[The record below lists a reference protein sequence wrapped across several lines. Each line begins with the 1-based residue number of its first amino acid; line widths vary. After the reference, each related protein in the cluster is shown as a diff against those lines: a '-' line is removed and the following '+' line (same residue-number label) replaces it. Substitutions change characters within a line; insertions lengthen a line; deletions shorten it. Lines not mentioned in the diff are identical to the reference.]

1 MRIISRQPEQ
11 GIALLLS
18 ILCLLLLTA
27 IAAGMMYLSATE
39 TAINSNF
46 KSEESAYFAARAG
59 VEEAR
64 DRILPA
70 NANTINPSLP
80 TALPSGA
87 GGVLYVLN
95 GVSAANITNNTSPYF
110 DDELCHDFK
119 AIGSWSENVTAN
131 QPCATLP
138 SGSAWYTCVPAPCAS
153 SNSAYA
159 TAAFPLEY
167 KWVRVTLK
175 SNNSTAYPVNGNS
188 GDAFPV
194 CWNGTQEKE
203 TTGGPLSV
211 TTQCANLKPVATPVY
226 LVTAL
231 AVMPNRGKRVVQQE
245 IAENPTGTLPG
256 GLFAT
261 GSGCSALNVQGNA
274 QTGSYNSSSGTFNS
288 STGTYSNQVSSG
300 GDVGSNGN
308 IYLGGSSAAVNGQI
322 STPLAAT
329 VGSCPGNGI
338 TKSGG
343 ATYTSATG
351 NAPVYTA
358 PVPPAPNPLPPTTSV
373 TEQDVTLPVGA
384 YGNVTVK
391 GTVTLTGGTD
401 VNHPA
406 VYTIN
411 SLTFNSN
418 ATLNIT
424 GPVVINLAGQNLS
437 PAGSAVLDMSG
448 GSFANTSGLASDF
461 VVNYGGSNPMTII
474 GGNDAFA
481 VFNAPN
487 SALTFKGNS
496 NFYGQAIGSTIDLQ
510 GNGTFYWDKAL
521 VTPPPTILP
530 LYEISL
536 RELSY

>member
-1 MRIISRQPEQ
+1 MRKINRQREQ

-27 IAAGMMYLSATE
+27 VAAGMMYLSATE
-39 TAINSNF
+39 TAINGNF

-59 VEEAR
+59 VEEVR

-70 NANTINPSLP
+70 NANTINASLP

-110 DDELCHDFK
+110 DDELCHDFT
-119 AIGSWSENVTAN
+119 AIGSWYESTSTN
-131 QPCATLP
+131 QRCTTLP
-138 SGSAWYTCVPAPCAS
+138 SGSTWYTCVPSTCSA

-159 TAAFPLEY
+159 TSAFPLEY
-167 KWVRVTLK
+167 KWVRLTLK
-175 SNNSTAYPVNGNS
+175 SNNSTAYAVNGNS
-188 GDAFPV
+188 ADTFPV
-194 CWNGTQEKE
+194 CWNGTSEVV
-203 TTGGPLSV
+203 TTGGPLPI

-245 IAENPTGTLPG
+245 IAETPTGTLPG

-261 GSGCSALNVQGNA
+261 GTGCGALNIQGNA
-274 QTGSYNSSSGTFNS
+274 ATGSYNSSTES
-288 STGTYSNQVSSG
+288 SPSYPPTNQVNSG

-308 IYLGGSSAAVNGQI
+308 ISLGGSSAAVNGNI
-322 STPLAAT
+322 STALAAT

-338 TKSGG
+338 SKSGG
-343 ATYTSATG
+343 ATYTTATG
-351 NAPVYTA
+351 AAPVYTA
-358 PVPPAPNPLPPTTSV
+358 PVPPAPNPLPPQTSV
-373 TEQDVTLPVGA
+373 TKKDLTLPAGS
-384 YGNVTVK
+384 YGNVTIK

-401 VNHPA
+401 INHPA

-411 SLTFNSN
+411 SLTLNGG

-424 GPVVINLAGQNLS
+424 GPVVINLAGQNLAS
-437 PAGSAVLDMSG
+437 SSTPVLDMNG
-448 GSFANTSGLASDF
+448 GSFSNTSNLASDF

-474 GGNDAFA
+474 GGNSAFA
-481 VFNAPN
+481 VINAPN
-487 SALTFKGNS
+487 SALTFQGNS
-496 NFYGQAIGSTIDLQ
+496 NFYGQAIGKTVDVQ
-510 GNGTFYWDKAL
+510 GNGHFYWDKAL
-521 VTPPPTILP
+521 VTPPPDINP

>member
-1 MRIISRQPEQ
+1 MRKINRQREQ

-27 IAAGMMYLSATE
+27 VAAGMMYLSATE
-39 TAINSNF
+39 TAINGNF

-59 VEEAR
+59 VEEVR

-70 NANTINPSLP
+70 NANTINASLP
-80 TALPSGA
+80 TALPTGA

-110 DDELCHDFK
+110 DDELCHDFT
-119 AIGSWSENVTAN
+119 AIGSWYESTSTN
-131 QPCATLP
+131 QRCTTLP
-138 SGSAWYTCVPAPCAS
+138 SGSTWYTCVPSTCSA

-159 TAAFPLEY
+159 TSAFPLEY
-167 KWVRVTLK
+167 KWVRLTLK
-175 SNNSTAYPVNGNS
+175 SNNSTAYAVNGNS
-188 GDAFPV
+188 ADTFPV
-194 CWNGTQEKE
+194 CWNGTSEVV
-203 TTGGPLSV
+203 TTGGPLPI

-245 IAENPTGTLPG
+245 IAETPTGTLPG

-261 GSGCSALNVQGNA
+261 GTGCGALNIQGNA
-274 QTGSYNSSSGTFNS
+274 ATGSYNSSTES
-288 STGTYSNQVSSG
+288 SPSYPPTNQVNSG

-308 IYLGGSSAAVNGQI
+308 ISLGGSSAAVNGNI
-322 STPLAAT
+322 STALAAT

-338 TKSGG
+338 SKSGG
-343 ATYTSATG
+343 ATYTTATG
-351 NAPVYTA
+351 AAPVYTA
-358 PVPPAPNPLPPTTSV
+358 PVPPAPNPLPPQTSV
-373 TEQDVTLPVGA
+373 TKKDLTLPAGS
-384 YGNVTVK
+384 YGNVTIK

-401 VNHPA
+401 INHPA

-411 SLTFNSN
+411 SLTFNGN

-424 GPVVINLAGQNLS
+424 GPVVINLAGQNLAS
-437 PAGSAVLDMSG
+437 SSTPVLDMNG
-448 GSFANTSGLASDF
+448 GSFSNTSNLASDF

-474 GGNDAFA
+474 GGNSAFA
-481 VFNAPN
+481 VINAPN
-487 SALTFKGNS
+487 SDLTFKGNS
-496 NFYGQAIGSTIDLQ
+496 NFYGQAIGKTVDVQ
-510 GNGTFYWDKAL
+510 GNGHFYWDKAL
-521 VTPPPTILP
+521 VTPPPDINP

>member
-1 MRIISRQPEQ
+1 MRKINRQREQ

-27 IAAGMMYLSATE
+27 VAAGMMYLSATE
-39 TAINSNF
+39 TAINGNF

-59 VEEAR
+59 VEEVR

-70 NANTINPSLP
+70 NANTINASLP

-110 DDELCHDFK
+110 DDELCHDFT
-119 AIGSWSENVTAN
+119 AIGSWYESTSTN
-131 QPCATLP
+131 QRCTTLP
-138 SGSAWYTCVPAPCAS
+138 SGSTWYTCVPSTCSA

-159 TAAFPLEY
+159 TSAFPLEY
-167 KWVRVTLK
+167 KWVRLTLK
-175 SNNSTAYPVNGNS
+175 SNNSTAYAVNGNS
-188 GDAFPV
+188 ADTFPV
-194 CWNGTQEKE
+194 CWNGTSEVV
-203 TTGGPLSV
+203 TTGGPLPI

-245 IAENPTGTLPG
+245 IAETPTGTLPG

-261 GSGCSALNVQGNA
+261 GTGCGALNIQGNA
-274 QTGSYNSSSGTFNS
+274 ATGSYNSSTES
-288 STGTYSNQVSSG
+288 SPSYPPTNQVNSG

-308 IYLGGSSAAVNGQI
+308 ISLGGSSAAVNGNI
-322 STPLAAT
+322 STALAAT

-338 TKSGG
+338 SKSGG
-343 ATYTSATG
+343 ATYTAATG
-351 NAPVYTA
+351 AAPVYTA
-358 PVPPAPNPLPPTTSV
+358 PVPPAPNPLPPQTSV
-373 TEQDVTLPVGA
+373 TKKDLTLPAGS
-384 YGNVTVK
+384 YGNVTIK

-401 VNHPA
+401 INHPA

-411 SLTFNSN
+411 SLTFNGN

-424 GPVVINLAGQNLS
+424 GPVVINLAGQNLAS
-437 PAGSAVLDMSG
+437 SSTPVLDMNG
-448 GSFANTSGLASDF
+448 GSFSNTSNLASDF

-474 GGNDAFA
+474 GGNSAFA
-481 VFNAPN
+481 VINAPN
-487 SALTFKGNS
+487 SDLTFKGNS
-496 NFYGQAIGSTIDLQ
+496 NFYGQAIGKTVDVQ
-510 GNGTFYWDKAL
+510 GNGHFYWDKAL
-521 VTPPPTILP
+521 VTPPPDINP

>member
-1 MRIISRQPEQ
+1 MRTINRQREQ

-27 IAAGMMYLSATE
+27 VAAGMMYLSATE
-39 TAINSNF
+39 TAINGNF

-59 VEEAR
+59 VEEVR

-80 TALPSGA
+80 TALPTGA

-95 GVSAANITNNTSPYF
+95 GVSAANIKDNTSPYF
-110 DDELCHDFK
+110 DDELCHDFT
-119 AIGSWSENVTAN
+119 AIGSWSESTTTN
-131 QPCATLP
+131 QRCTTLP
-138 SGSAWYTCVPAPCAS
+138 SGTTWYTCVPNTCSA

-159 TAAFPLEY
+159 TSAFPLEY
-167 KWVRVTLK
+167 KWVRLTLK
-175 SNNSTAYPVNGNS
+175 SNNSTAYAVNGNS
-188 GDAFPV
+188 ADTFPV
-194 CWNGTQEKE
+194 CWNGTSEVV
-203 TTGGPLSV
+203 TTGGPLPI

-245 IAENPTGTLPG
+245 IAETPTGTLPG

-261 GSGCSALNVQGNA
+261 GTGCGALNIQGNA
-274 QTGSYNSSSGTFNS
+274 ATGSYNSSTES
-288 STGTYSNQVSSG
+288 SPSYPPTNQVNSG

-308 IYLGGSSAAVNGQI
+308 ISLGGSSAAVNGNI
-322 STPLAAT
+322 STALAAT

-338 TKSGG
+338 SKSGG
-343 ATYTSATG
+343 ATYTAATG
-351 NAPVYTA
+351 AAPVYTA
-358 PVPPAPNPLPPTTSV
+358 PVPPAPNPLPPQTSV
-373 TEQDVTLPVGA
+373 TKKDLTLPAGS
-384 YGNVTVK
+384 YGNVTIK

-401 VNHPA
+401 INHPA

-411 SLTFNSN
+411 SLTLNGG

-424 GPVVINLAGQNLS
+424 GPVVINLAGQNLAS
-437 PAGSAVLDMSG
+437 SSTPVLDMNG
-448 GSFANTSGLASDF
+448 GSFSNTSNLASDF

-474 GGNDAFA
+474 GGNNAFA
-481 VFNAPN
+481 VINAPN
-487 SALTFKGNS
+487 SDLTFKGNS
-496 NFYGQAIGSTIDLQ
+496 NFYGQAIGKTVDVQ
-510 GNGTFYWDKAL
+510 GNGHFYWDKAL
-521 VTPPPTILP
+521 VTPPPDINP

>member
-1 MRIISRQPEQ
+1 MRKINRQCEQ

-27 IAAGMMYLSATE
+27 VAAGMMYLSATE
-39 TAINSNF
+39 TAINGNF

-59 VEEAR
+59 VEEVR

-70 NANTINPSLP
+70 NANTINASLP
-80 TALPSGA
+80 TALPTGA

-110 DDELCHDFK
+110 DDELCHDFT
-119 AIGSWSENVTAN
+119 AIGSWYESTSTN
-131 QPCATLP
+131 QRCTTLP
-138 SGSAWYTCVPAPCAS
+138 SGSTWYTCVPSTCSA

-159 TAAFPLEY
+159 TSAFPLEY
-167 KWVRVTLK
+167 KWVRLTLK
-175 SNNSTAYPVNGNS
+175 SNNSTAYAVNGNS
-188 GDAFPV
+188 ADTFPV
-194 CWNGTQEKE
+194 CWNGTSEVV
-203 TTGGPLSV
+203 TTGGPLPI

-245 IAENPTGTLPG
+245 IAETPTGTLPG

-261 GSGCSALNVQGNA
+261 GTGCGALNIQGNA
-274 QTGSYNSSSGTFNS
+274 ATGSYNSSTES
-288 STGTYSNQVSSG
+288 SPSYPPTNQVNSG

-308 IYLGGSSAAVNGQI
+308 ISLGGSSAAVNGNI
-322 STPLAAT
+322 STALAAT

-338 TKSGG
+338 SKSGG
-343 ATYTSATG
+343 ATYTAATG
-351 NAPVYTA
+351 AAPVYTA
-358 PVPPAPNPLPPTTSV
+358 PVPPAPNPLPPQTSV
-373 TEQDVTLPVGA
+373 TKKDLTLPAGS
-384 YGNVTVK
+384 YGNVTIK

-401 VNHPA
+401 INHPA

-411 SLTFNSN
+411 SLTLNGG

-424 GPVVINLAGQNLS
+424 GPVVINLAGQNLAS
-437 PAGSAVLDMSG
+437 SSTPVLDMNG
-448 GSFANTSGLASDF
+448 GSFSNTSNLASDF

-474 GGNDAFA
+474 GGNSAFA
-481 VFNAPN
+481 VINAPN
-487 SALTFKGNS
+487 SDLTFKGNS
-496 NFYGQAIGSTIDLQ
+496 NFYGQAIGKTVDVQ
-510 GNGTFYWDKAL
+510 GNGHFYWDKAL
-521 VTPPPTILP
+521 VTPPPDINP